1 VFSPPPTGY
10 TKRVRRSFPATLVLV
25 AAAGCGG
32 GAEAEPGA
40 ARVDRCTERFLDGIE
55 SDGLPEDE
63 REVTRRYVERT
74 YCSRF
79 EQEGWVHEDGTLSID
94 AYTGSYEA
102 ECGESRAGEEPVTV
116 PCDELEDNVLDCA
129 ILHHVPKEEVRAFV
143 EGLGRT
149 GRVEC
154 DDGTPVHEL
163 GVG

>member
-1 VFSPPPTGY
+1 
-10 TKRVRRSFPATLVLV
+10 VRRSFAATLVLV

-32 GAEAEPGA
+32 GAEPEPGA

-55 SDGLPEDE
+55 SEGLPEDD
-63 REVTRRYVERT
+63 REAARRYVERT

-79 EQEGWVHEDGTLSID
+79 EREGWVYEDGTLSID
-94 AYTGSYEA
+94 AHVWATVEA
-102 ECGESRAGEEPVTV
+102 GQCAAGAVGEDPVTV
-116 PCDELEDNVLDCA
+116 PCEEGDLLDCA
-129 ILHHVPKEEVRAFV
+129 ILHHVPKEEVRAYV
-143 EGLGRT
+143 EGLGRS